1 MEKTL
6 ELYFKNETGKTVTIV
21 VKAPNKSLDLATVNA
36 AQEKIIEAN
45 CFATSG
51 GDLTEA
57 VGASYIVKDV
67 EPLA

>member
-6 ELYFKNETGKTVTIV
+6 ELYFKNEEGKTVTII
-21 VKAPNKSLDLATVNA
+21 VKAPNQSLDLVTVNA

-45 CFATSG
+45 CFSTSG
-51 GDLTEA
+51 GDLVEA

>member
-6 ELYFKNETGKTVTIV
+6 ELYFRTDGDKTVTIV
-21 VKAPNKSLDLATVNA
+21 VKAPNQSLDLATVNA

-45 CFATSG
+45 CFSTSS